1 MKEKFALIGK
11 TLKHSYS
18 KKIHT
23 LFEKYD
29 YDLVELSENE
39 VESFAVSGKYN
50 CYNVTIPYKK
60 DIMKYLDEVSDS
72 ASKIGAVNTVVLKDG
87 KRIGYNTDF
96 DGMIYM
102 LNRAKISVKDKAVLI
117 LGSGGT
123 SNTALAVTKQLGA
136 KSVRV
141 VSRTGEFNYQNCYDF
156 SDTEIIINT
165 TPVGM
170 YPNTENSPID
180 INRFGKLCGVVDVIY
195 NPFLTKLLY
204 EAKKRGIKYTNG
216 LSMLVAQAKYAM
228 ELFLDK
234 KYDDAIIES
243 VLDKLAKQVKN
254 IVLIGM
260 PGSGKSTISKNL
272 SSLLNR
278 EMIDTDEEIIK
289 RANKSIPEIFE
300 CFGEEY
306 FRALEK
312 EVVKDAC
319 KSSGK
324 IIATGGGVVKDFD
337 NYFYLKQN
345 GIIFYIDRPIS
356 KLDKKGRP
364 LSTDDL
370 AVQKIYNE
378 RKERY
383 EKFADFI
390 IDNGNSLENAVK
402 GVIDCY
408 EDFID

>member
-23 LFEKYD
+23 LFNKYD

-39 VESFAVSGKYN
+39 LGEFAVNKEYR

-60 DIMKYLDEVSDS
+60 DIMKYLDEITDG
-72 ASKIGAVNTVVLKDG
+72 ASKIGAVNTVVFKNG
-87 KRIGYNTDF
+87 RKIGYNTDF
-96 DGMIYM
+96 QGMIYM

-123 SNTALAVTKQLGA
+123 SNTALAVTKFLGA
-136 KSVRV
+136 KSVNV
-141 VSRTGEFNYQNCYDF
+141 ISRTGEFNYKNCYDF
-156 SDTEIIINT
+156 KGTEIIINT

-180 INRFGKLCGVVDVIY
+180 IKRFDKLCGVVDVIY

-204 EAKKRGIKYTNG
+204 DARKMGVKYTNG
-216 LSMLVAQAKYAM
+216 LPMLVAQAKYAM
-228 ELFLDK
+228 DLFLDNK
-234 KYDDAIIES
+234 FDDTIIEN
-243 VLDKLAKQVKN
+243 VLEKLKKEVLN

-260 PGSGKSTISKNL
+260 PGSGKSTISKKL
-272 SSLLNR
+272 SMLLGK
-278 EMIDTDEEIIK
+278 EMMDTDEEIIK
-289 RANKSIPEIFE
+289 RENKSIPEIFE

-306 FRALEK
+306 FRNLEK
-312 EVVKDAC
+312 EVIKDTC
-319 KSSGK
+319 KLSGK

-345 GIIFYIDRPIS
+345 GIIFYIDRPINM
-356 KLDKKGRP
+356 LDKKGRP
-364 LSTDDL
+364 LSTNDL
-370 AVQKIYNE
+370 AVQKLYDE
-378 RKERY
+378 RKELY
-383 EKFADFI
+383 EKFSDFI

>member
-60 DIMKYLDEVSDS
+60 DIMKYIDEVSDS

-123 SNTALAVTKQLGA
+123 SNTALAVTKHLGA

-204 EAKKRGIKYTNG
+204 EAKKRVLNIPTD
-216 LSMLVAQAKYAM
+216 
-228 ELFLDK
+228 FLC
-234 KYDDAIIES
+234 
-243 VLDKLAKQVKN
+243 
-254 IVLIGM
+254 
-260 PGSGKSTISKNL
+260 
-272 SSLLNR
+272 SLRRQN
-278 EMIDTDEEIIK
+278 MQW
-289 RANKSIPEIFE
+289 N
-300 CFGEEY
+300 CF
-306 FRALEK
+306 
-312 EVVKDAC
+312 
-319 KSSGK
+319 
-324 IIATGGGVVKDFD
+324 
-337 NYFYLKQN
+337 
-345 GIIFYIDRPIS
+345 
-356 KLDKKGRP
+356 
-364 LSTDDL
+364 
-370 AVQKIYNE
+370 
-378 RKERY
+378 
-383 EKFADFI
+383 
-390 IDNGNSLENAVK
+390 
-402 GVIDCY
+402 
-408 EDFID
+408 